1 MNKSLKNV
9 LMSGAATSAVV
20 GGAFVVI
27 NSQQTI
33 ATSEGTPEEVS
44 SSFTS
49 EESRDHS
56 LAVSSSSNGAVKNF
70 GDEKLKDAPIETK
83 EEVYVNKEKE
93 VASSVSTVPN
103 LQLSSLVEGISED
116 DNKDNRVDYLELLS
130 VKNSL
135 GSSSLPS
142 SDSNKV
148 QESVEKLEGSTVNK
162 SDEILIPSPKAT
174 QEVSASKSESSAR
187 DDQSMTNYL
196 ERDTKEV
203 SSSFSEVSSQ
213 SNDVKSLPK
222 KETPKVSKE
231 VQPNYS
237 SVTES
242 VPEIETPQSENK
254 VSYEVG
260 KLLIQEE
267 KPIGSV
273 NETGQP
279 LTHEE
284 LPTYVVSEK
293 GEPLVQEENPV
304 GVVSEKGEPLVQEDN
319 PTYTIYEKGEPLV
332 QEENPVGVISE
343 KGEPLVQ
350 EDNPTYVV
358 SATGQP
364 LVQEENPVGVV
375 YEKGEPLVQEENP
388 VGVVYE
394 KGEPLVQE
402 ENPVGVV
409 FEKGQPLVRE
419 DVPIYN
425 SSTTSNISEKGVPEV
440 QPSLEELIVTE
451 KGEPLVE
458 PEKPVGI
465 ISEKGESLVQEE
477 NPIYVVSKKGE
488 PLVQE
493 ENPVGIVSEKGEPL
507 VEPEKPVGI
516 ISEKGEP
523 LIEPEKPLGIFY
535 EKGTPEILVN
545 TLPEYNFKIVRRD
558 DVTPISTA
566 FLNLGDFRKEV
577 GEREKIVEGRMGK
590 VTKVYEDI
598 IGEKEIL
605 LNSTLKSETVEKP
618 VYHIYR
624 YGTKPVGSNKGEEG
638 LYRLHEHTSDL
649 DIVDFHQD
657 ITLSGEEI
665 KALGQAEITRRA
677 NNDSL
682 NNYLTLANSNNYSLV
697 TLANAPL
704 SEEVIGNLN
713 NGTYINHKQVGLEVM
728 KLVNTERKRL
738 GKSELVWSDSLFT
751 LTQKRA
757 DEIGK
762 NGHIRFWNEH
772 GESMA
777 HVRDTKGTEWSTVTD
792 GTPFEHSWLG
802 ENLAGYTIPQNV
814 YKAFSEKAIAEHL
827 YNQWRNSSG
836 HYANMI
842 DEHYRKFAFDMSYSV
857 FWRNDNSNIDFL
869 AQGIHGVQL
878 FSN

>member
-70 GDEKLKDAPIETK
+70 GDEKLKDVPIETK

-116 DNKDNRVDYLELLS
+116 GNKDNRVDYPELLS
-130 VKNSL
+130 VKN
-135 GSSSLPS
+135 S

-162 SDEILIPSPKAT
+162 SDETLIPSPKAT

-187 DDQSMTNYL
+187 DEQSMTNYL
-196 ERDTKEV
+196 EKDTKKV

-222 KETPKVSKE
+222 QETPKVSKE

-260 KLLIQEE
+260 KPLIQEE

-284 LPTYVVSEK
+284 LPTYAVSEK
-293 GEPLVQEENPV
+293 GE
-304 GVVSEKGEPLVQEDN
+304 
-319 PTYTIYEKGEPLV
+319 
-332 QEENPVGVISE
+332 
-343 KGEPLVQ
+343 
-350 EDNPTYVV
+350 
-358 SATGQP
+358 P

-375 YEKGEPLVQEENP
+375 YEKGEPLVQEDNP
-388 VGVVYE
+388 VGVVYEKGEPLVQEDNPTYTIYE

-425 SSTTSNISEKGVPEV
+425 SSTTSNVSEKGVPEV

-507 VEPEKPVGI
+507 IEPEKPVGI

-523 LIEPEKPLGIFY
+523 LVEPEKPVGIFY

-577 GEREKIVEGRMGK
+577 GVREKIVEGRMGK

-598 IGEKEIL
+598 IGEKGVI

-638 LYRLHEHTSDL
+638 LYHLHEHTSDL

-657 ITLSGEEI
+657 ITLTGAEI
-665 KALGQAEITRRA
+665 KALGQDEVNRRA
-677 NNDSL
+677 TNTSL
-682 NNYLTLANSNNYSLV
+682 TNYLTLANSNNYSLV

-704 SEEVIGNLN
+704 SEEVIGSLN

-728 KLVNTERKRL
+728 KLVNTERRRL
-738 GKSELVWSDSLFT
+738 GKPELSWSDSLFT

-757 DEIGK
+757 SEIGK
-762 NGHIRFWNEH
+762 NGHIRFWSER

-777 HVRDTKGTEWSTVTD
+777 HVRDIKGTEWLTVTN

-802 ENLAGYTIPQNV
+802 ENLAGFTIPQNV
-814 YKAFSEKAIAEHL
+814 YKAFSEKAIAEQL

-842 DEHYRKFAFDMSYSV
+842 DEHYRKFAFDLSYSA
-857 FWRNDNSNIDFL
+857 FWRNDGSSIDYL

-878 FSN
+878 FAN

>member
-9 LMSGAATSAVV
+9 LISGAATSAVV

-44 SSFTS
+44 SSFPS
-49 EESRDHS
+49 EESGSHS

-103 LQLSSLVEGISED
+103 LQLSSLVEGVSED
-116 DNKDNRVDYLELLS
+116 DNKDNRVDYPELLS

-162 SDEILIPSPKAT
+162 SDDTLIHSPKAI
-174 QEVSASKSESSAR
+174 QEVSASKSEFSAR
-187 DDQSMTNYL
+187 DDQSMNNYL
-196 ERDTKEV
+196 ERGTKEV

-222 KETPKVSKE
+222 QETPKVSKE

-260 KLLIQEE
+260 KPLIQEE

-304 GVVSEKGEPLVQEDN
+304 GVVSEKGEPLVQEGN
-319 PTYTIYEKGEPLV
+319 PTYTIY
-332 QEENPVGVISE
+332 E

-375 YEKGEPLVQEENP
+375 
-388 VGVVYE
+388 
-394 KGEPLVQE
+394 
-402 ENPVGVV
+402 
-409 FEKGQPLVRE
+409 FEKGQSLVRE

-425 SSTTSNISEKGVPEV
+425 SSTTSNVSEKGVPEV

-451 KGEPLVE
+451 KGEPLIE

-477 NPIYVVSKKGE
+477 NPIYAVSKKGE
-488 PLVQE
+488 PLIQE

-507 VEPEKPVGI
+507 IEPEKPV
-516 ISEKGEP
+516 
-523 LIEPEKPLGIFY
+523 GIFY

-598 IGEKEIL
+598 IGEKGVI

-638 LYRLHEHTSDL
+638 LYRLHEHISDL

-657 ITLSGEEI
+657 ITLTGDEI
-665 KALGQAEITRRA
+665 KALGQDEVNRRA
-677 NNDSL
+677 TNTSL
-682 NNYLTLANSNNYSLV
+682 TNYLTLANSNNYSLV

-704 SEEVIGNLN
+704 SEEVIGSLN

-728 KLVNTERKRL
+728 KLVNTERRRL
-738 GKSELVWSDSLFT
+738 GKPELSWSDSLFT

-757 DEIGK
+757 SEIGK
-762 NGHIRFWNEH
+762 NGHIRFWSER

-777 HVRDTKGTEWSTVTD
+777 HVRDTKGTEWLTVTN

-802 ENLAGYTIPQNV
+802 ENLAGFTIPQNV
-814 YKAFSEKAIAEHL
+814 YKAFSEKAIAEQL

-842 DEHYRKFAFDMSYSV
+842 DEHYRKFAFDLSYSA
-857 FWRNDNSNIDFL
+857 FWRNDGSSIDYL

-878 FSN
+878 FAN

>member
-1 MNKSLKNV
+1 
-9 LMSGAATSAVV
+9 MSGAATSAVV
-20 GGAFVVI
+20 GGVFVAI

-33 ATSEGTPEEVS
+33 TTSEGTPEEVS

-49 EESRDHS
+49 EESGSHS

-93 VASSVSTVPN
+93 VASSVSTVPD
-103 LQLSSLVEGISED
+103 LQLSSLVEGISEE
-116 DNKDNRVDYLELLS
+116 DNEDNRVDYPELLS

-162 SDEILIPSPKAT
+162 SDETLVPSPKAT
-174 QEVSASKSESSAR
+174 QEVLVSKSESPAKNG
-187 DDQSMTNYL
+187 QSMTNYL
-196 ERDTKEV
+196 ERGTKEV

-213 SNDVKSLPK
+213 SQSNDVKSLPK
-222 KETPKVSKE
+222 QETPKVSKE

-242 VPEIETPQSENK
+242 VPESETPQSENK

-260 KLLIQEE
+260 TPLIQEE

-284 LPTYVVSEK
+284 LPTYAVS
-293 GEPLVQEENPV
+293 
-304 GVVSEKGEPLVQEDN
+304 
-319 PTYTIYEKGEPLV
+319 
-332 QEENPVGVISE
+332 
-343 KGEPLVQ
+343 
-350 EDNPTYVV
+350 
-358 SATGQP
+358 
-364 LVQEENPVGVV
+364 
-375 YEKGEPLVQEENP
+375 EKGEPLVQEENP

-409 FEKGQPLVRE
+409 SEKGEPLVQEENPVGVVYEKGEPLVRE

-425 SSTTSNISEKGVPEV
+425 SSTTSNVSEKGVPEV
-440 QPSLEELIVTE
+440 QPSLKELIVTE

-477 NPIYVVSKKGE
+477 NPVGVVSEKGE

-507 VEPEKPVGI
+507 VEPEKPI
-516 ISEKGEP
+516 
-523 LIEPEKPLGIFY
+523 GIFY

-558 DVTPISTA
+558 EVTPISTA

-598 IGEKEIL
+598 IGEEGVIL
-605 LNSTLKSETVEKP
+605 NRTLKSETIEDP

-657 ITLSGEEI
+657 ITLTGEEI
-665 KALGQAEITRRA
+665 YALGQDEITRRA
-677 NNDSL
+677 NIDSL
-682 NNYLTLANSNNYSLV
+682 NNYLTLANSKNYSLV

-704 SEEVIGNLN
+704 SEEAIGNLN

-728 KLVNTERKRL
+728 KLVNNERKRL

-757 DEIGK
+757 SEIGK
-762 NGHIRFWNEH
+762 NGHIRFWNEF

-777 HVRDTKGTEWSTVTD
+777 HVRDTKGTEWLTVAR
-792 GTPFEHSWLG
+792 GTPFKNSWLG

-814 YKAFSEKAIAEHL
+814 YKAFSEKAIAKQL
-827 YNQWRNSSG
+827 YTQWRNSAG

-842 DEHYRKFAFDMSYSV
+842 DEHYRKFAFDLSYSA
-857 FWRNDNSNIDFL
+857 FWRNDGSSIDYL

-878 FSN
+878 FAD

>member
-49 EESRDHS
+49 EESGSHS

-375 YEKGEPLVQEENP
+375 
-388 VGVVYE
+388 
-394 KGEPLVQE
+394 
-402 ENPVGVV
+402 

-618 VYHIYR
+618 VYRIYR

>member
-70 GDEKLKDAPIETK
+70 GDEKLKDAPIEAK

-116 DNKDNRVDYLELLS
+116 DNKDNRVDYPELLS

-162 SDEILIPSPKAT
+162 SDETLIPSPKAT

-187 DDQSMTNYL
+187 DNQSMTNYL

-242 VPEIETPQSENK
+242 VPESETPQSENK

-260 KLLIQEE
+260 KPLIQEE

-304 GVVSEKGEPLVQEDN
+304 GVVSEKGEPLTHEEL
-319 PTYTIYEKGEPLV
+319 PTYA
-332 QEENPVGVISE
+332 
-343 KGEPLVQ
+343 
-350 EDNPTYVV
+350 V
-358 SATGQP
+358 S
-364 LVQEENPVGVV
+364 
-375 YEKGEPLVQEENP
+375 EKGEPLVQEENP

-409 FEKGQPLVRE
+409 SEKGEPLVQEENPVGVVYEKGEPLVRE

-493 ENPVGIVSEKGEPL
+493 ENSVGIVSEKGEPL

-523 LIEPEKPLGIFY
+523 LIDPEKPLGIFY

-598 IGEKEIL
+598 IGEKGVI

-657 ITLSGEEI
+657 ITLTGAEI
-665 KALGQAEITRRA
+665 KALGQDEVNRRA
-677 NNDSL
+677 TNTSL
-682 NNYLTLANSNNYSLV
+682 TNYLTLANSNNYSLV

-704 SEEVIGNLN
+704 SEEVIGSLN

-728 KLVNTERKRL
+728 KLVNTERRRL
-738 GKSELVWSDSLFT
+738 GKPELSWSDSLFT

-757 DEIGK
+757 SEIGK
-762 NGHIRFWNEH
+762 NGHIRFWSER

-777 HVRDTKGTEWSTVTD
+777 HVRDTKGTEWLTVTN

-802 ENLAGYTIPQNV
+802 ENLAGFTIPQNV
-814 YKAFSEKAIAEHL
+814 YKAFSEKAIAEQL

-842 DEHYRKFAFDMSYSV
+842 DEYYRKFAFDLSYSA
-857 FWRNDNSNIDFL
+857 FWRNDGSSIDYL

-878 FSN
+878 FAN

>member
-49 EESRDHS
+49 EESGSHS
-56 LAVSSSSNGAVKNF
+56 LVVSSSSNGVVKNF

-83 EEVYVNKEKE
+83 EEVSVNKEKE

-116 DNKDNRVDYLELLS
+116 GNKDNRVDYPELLS
-130 VKNSL
+130 VKN
-135 GSSSLPS
+135 S

-162 SDEILIPSPKAT
+162 SDETLIPSHKAT

-187 DDQSMTNYL
+187 DEQSMTNYL
-196 ERDTKEV
+196 EKDIKEL

-222 KETPKVSKE
+222 KETLKVSKE

-260 KLLIQEE
+260 KPLIQEE

-284 LPTYVVSEK
+284 LPTYAVSEK

-304 GVVSEKGEPLVQEDN
+304 GVV
-319 PTYTIYEKGEPLV
+319 Y
-332 QEENPVGVISE
+332 E

-394 KGEPLVQE
+394 KGEPLV
-402 ENPVGVV
+402 
-409 FEKGQPLVRE
+409 RE

-425 SSTTSNISEKGVPEV
+425 SSTTSNVSEKGVPEV

-465 ISEKGESLVQEE
+465 ISEKGESLV
-477 NPIYVVSKKGE
+477 
-488 PLVQE
+488 
-493 ENPVGIVSEKGEPL
+493 
-507 VEPEKPVGI
+507 EPEKPI
-516 ISEKGEP
+516 
-523 LIEPEKPLGIFY
+523 GIFY

-558 DVTPISTA
+558 EVTPISTA

-598 IGEKEIL
+598 IGEEGVIL
-605 LNSTLKSETVEKP
+605 NRTLKSETIEDP

-638 LYRLHEHTSDL
+638 LYRLHEHTSDI
-649 DIVDFHQD
+649 DIVDFNQE
-657 ITLSGEEI
+657 ITLTGDEI
-665 KALGQAEITRRA
+665 KALGQDEINRRA

-682 NNYLTLANSNNYSLV
+682 KNYLTLANSNNYSLV

-704 SEEVIGNLN
+704 SEEVINNFN

-728 KLVNTERKRL
+728 KLVNNERKRL

-757 DEIGK
+757 SEIGK
-762 NGHIRFWNEH
+762 NGHIRFWNEF

-777 HVRDTKGTEWSTVTD
+777 HVRDTKGTEWLTVTR
-792 GTPFEHSWLG
+792 GTPFKNSWLG

-814 YKAFSEKAIAEHL
+814 YKAFSEKAIAKQL
-827 YNQWRNSSG
+827 YTQWRNSAG

-842 DEHYRKFAFDMSYSV
+842 DEHYRKFAFDLSYSA
-857 FWRNDNSNIDFL
+857 FWRNDGSSIDYL

-878 FSN
+878 FVD

>member
-49 EESRDHS
+49 EESGSHS

-93 VASSVSTVPN
+93 VASSVSTVPS
-103 LQLSSLVEGISED
+103 LQLSSSVEGISED
-116 DNKDNRVDYLELLS
+116 DNKDNRVDYPELLS

-162 SDEILIPSPKAT
+162 SDETLIPSSKAT

-196 ERDTKEV
+196 EKDTKEV

-242 VPEIETPQSENK
+242 VPKIETPQSETK
-254 VSYEVG
+254 VSSEVG
-260 KLLIQEE
+260 KPLIQEE

-273 NETGQP
+273 KETGQP

-284 LPTYVVSEK
+284 LPTYVVSEKGEPLVQEENPVGVVSEK

-332 QEENPVGVISE
+332 QEENPVGV
-343 KGEPLVQ
+343 
-350 EDNPTYVV
+350 V
-358 SATGQP
+358 S
-364 LVQEENPVGVV
+364 
-375 YEKGEPLVQEENP
+375 EKGEPLVQEENP
-388 VGVVYE
+388 LGFVAE

-402 ENPVGVV
+402 EKPTYVVSEKDELFSTPKKSTGGVS
-409 FEKGQPLVRE
+409 EKGQPLVRE

-425 SSTTSNISEKGVPEV
+425 SSTTSNVSEKGVPEV

-488 PLVQE
+488 PLV
-493 ENPVGIVSEKGEPL
+493 
-507 VEPEKPVGI
+507 EPEKPV
-516 ISEKGEP
+516 
-523 LIEPEKPLGIFY
+523 GIFY

-598 IGEKEIL
+598 IGEKGVI

-657 ITLSGEEI
+657 ITLTGDEI
-665 KALGQAEITRRA
+665 KALGQDEVNRRA
-677 NNDSL
+677 TNTSL
-682 NNYLTLANSNNYSLV
+682 TNYLTLANSNNYSLV

-704 SEEVIGNLN
+704 SEEVIGSLN

-728 KLVNTERKRL
+728 KLVNTERRRL
-738 GKSELVWSDSLFT
+738 GKPELSWSDSLFT

-757 DEIGK
+757 SEIGK
-762 NGHIRFWNEH
+762 NGHIRFWSER

-777 HVRDTKGTEWSTVTD
+777 HVRDTKGTEWLTVTN

-802 ENLAGYTIPQNV
+802 ENLAGFTIPQNV
-814 YKAFSEKAIAEHL
+814 YKAFSEKAIAEQL

-842 DEHYRKFAFDMSYSV
+842 DDHYRKFAFDLSYSA
-857 FWRNDNSNIDFL
+857 FWRNDGSSIDYL

-878 FSN
+878 FAN

>member
-1 MNKSLKNV
+1 
-9 LMSGAATSAVV
+9 MSGAATSAVV

-49 EESRDHS
+49 EESGSHS

-375 YEKGEPLVQEENP
+375 
-388 VGVVYE
+388 
-394 KGEPLVQE
+394 
-402 ENPVGVV
+402 

-618 VYHIYR
+618 VYRIYR

>member
-49 EESRDHS
+49 EESGSHS

-116 DNKDNRVDYLELLS
+116 DNKDNRVDYLEFLS

-162 SDEILIPSPKAT
+162 SDETLIPSPKAT

-260 KLLIQEE
+260 KPLIQEE

-279 LTHEE
+279 LTYKE

-304 GVVSEKGEPLVQEDN
+304 GVVYEKGAPLVQEDN

-332 QEENPVGVISE
+332 QEENPVGVVSE
-343 KGEPLVQ
+343 KGESLVQ
-350 EDNPTYVV
+350 EGNPTYVV

-375 YEKGEPLVQEENP
+375 YEKGEPLV
-388 VGVVYE
+388 
-394 KGEPLVQE
+394 
-402 ENPVGVV
+402 
-409 FEKGQPLVRE
+409 RE

-425 SSTTSNISEKGVPEV
+425 SSTTSNVSEKGVPEV

-465 ISEKGESLVQEE
+465 VSEKGESLVQEE
-477 NPIYVVSKKGE
+477 TPIYVVSKKGE

-493 ENPVGIVSEKGEPL
+493 EKPVGIISEKGEPL
-507 VEPEKPVGI
+507 VEPEKPVGV
-516 ISEKGEP
+516 
-523 LIEPEKPLGIFY
+523 FY

-590 VTKVYEDI
+590 VTKAYEDI
-598 IGEKEIL
+598 IGEKGVL

-657 ITLSGEEI
+657 ITLTGAEI
-665 KALGQAEITRRA
+665 KALGQDEINRRTT
-677 NNDSL
+677 NNSL
-682 NNYLTLANSNNYSLV
+682 TNYLTLANSNNYSLV

-728 KLVNTERKRL
+728 KLVNTERRRL
-738 GKSELVWSDSLFT
+738 GKPELSWSDSLFT

-757 DEIGK
+757 SEIGK
-762 NGHIRFWNEH
+762 NGHIRFWSER

-777 HVRDTKGTEWSTVTD
+777 HVRDTKGTEWLTVTN

-802 ENLAGYTIPQNV
+802 ENLAGFTIPQNV
-814 YKAFSEKAIAEHL
+814 YKAFSEKAIAEQL

-842 DEHYRKFAFDMSYSV
+842 DDHYRKFAFDLSYSA
-857 FWRNDNSNIDFL
+857 FWRNDGSSIDYL

-878 FSN
+878 FAN

>member
-9 LMSGAATSAVV
+9 LISGAATSAVV

-44 SSFTS
+44 SSFPS
-49 EESRDHS
+49 EESGSHS

-70 GDEKLKDAPIETK
+70 GDEKLRDAPIETK

-103 LQLSSLVEGISED
+103 LQLSSLVEGVSED
-116 DNKDNRVDYLELLS
+116 DNKDNRVDYPELLS

-162 SDEILIPSPKAT
+162 SDDTLIPSPKAI
-174 QEVSASKSESSAR
+174 QEVSASKSEFSAR
-187 DDQSMTNYL
+187 DDQSMNNYL
-196 ERDTKEV
+196 ERGTKEV

-222 KETPKVSKE
+222 QETPKVSKE

-260 KLLIQEE
+260 KPLIQEE

-304 GVVSEKGEPLVQEDN
+304 GVVSEKGEPLVQEGN
-319 PTYTIYEKGEPLV
+319 PTYTIY
-332 QEENPVGVISE
+332 E

-375 YEKGEPLVQEENP
+375 
-388 VGVVYE
+388 
-394 KGEPLVQE
+394 
-402 ENPVGVV
+402 
-409 FEKGQPLVRE
+409 FEKGQSLVRE

-425 SSTTSNISEKGVPEV
+425 SSTTSNVSEKGVPEV

-451 KGEPLVE
+451 KGEPLIE

-697 TLANAPL
+697 TLANASL

>member
-1 MNKSLKNV
+1 VNKSLKNV

-33 ATSEGTPEEVS
+33 TTSEGTPEEVS

-49 EESRDHS
+49 EESGSHS
-56 LAVSSSSNGAVKNF
+56 LAVSSSSNGVVKNL
-70 GDEKLKDAPIETK
+70 GDDKLKDAPIETK
-83 EEVYVNKEKE
+83 EEVYVNNEKE
-93 VASSVSTVPN
+93 VASSVSTVPT
-103 LQLSSLVEGISED
+103 LQSSSLVEYLSED
-116 DNKDNRVDYLELLS
+116 DNENNRVDYPELLS

-135 GSSSLPS
+135 AGSSLPS

-148 QESVEKLEGSTVNK
+148 HESVEKLEGSTVSQ
-162 SDEILIPSPKAT
+162 SDETLIPSPKAT

-187 DDQSMTNYL
+187 DNQSMTNYL

-242 VPEIETPQSENK
+242 VPKIETPQSETK
-254 VSYEVG
+254 VSSEVG
-260 KLLIQEE
+260 KPLIQEE

-273 NETGQP
+273 KETGQP

-332 QEENPVGVISE
+332 QEENPVGV
-343 KGEPLVQ
+343 
-350 EDNPTYVV
+350 
-358 SATGQP
+358 
-364 LVQEENPVGVV
+364 
-375 YEKGEPLVQEENP
+375 
-388 VGVVYE
+388 VYE

-425 SSTTSNISEKGVPEV
+425 SSTISNVSEKGVPEV
-440 QPSLEELIVTE
+440 QPFLEELIVTE

-458 PEKPVGI
+458 PEKPV
-465 ISEKGESLVQEE
+465 
-477 NPIYVVSKKGE
+477 
-488 PLVQE
+488 
-493 ENPVGIVSEKGEPL
+493 
-507 VEPEKPVGI
+507 
-516 ISEKGEP
+516 
-523 LIEPEKPLGIFY
+523 GIFY

-577 GEREKIVEGRMGK
+577 GEREDCRR
-590 VTKVYEDI
+590 
-598 IGEKEIL
+598 
-605 LNSTLKSETVEKP
+605 S
-618 VYHIYR
+618 
-624 YGTKPVGSNKGEEG
+624 YG
-638 LYRLHEHTSDL
+638 
-649 DIVDFHQD
+649 
-657 ITLSGEEI
+657 
-665 KALGQAEITRRA
+665 
-677 NNDSL
+677 
-682 NNYLTLANSNNYSLV
+682 
-697 TLANAPL
+697 
-704 SEEVIGNLN
+704 
-713 NGTYINHKQVGLEVM
+713 
-728 KLVNTERKRL
+728 
-738 GKSELVWSDSLFT
+738 
-751 LTQKRA
+751 
-757 DEIGK
+757 
-762 NGHIRFWNEH
+762 
-772 GESMA
+772 
-777 HVRDTKGTEWSTVTD
+777 
-792 GTPFEHSWLG
+792 
-802 ENLAGYTIPQNV
+802 
-814 YKAFSEKAIAEHL
+814 
-827 YNQWRNSSG
+827 
-836 HYANMI
+836 
-842 DEHYRKFAFDMSYSV
+842 
-857 FWRNDNSNIDFL
+857 
-869 AQGIHGVQL
+869 
-878 FSN
+878 

>member
-1 MNKSLKNV
+1 MNKYLKNV
-9 LMSGAATSAVV
+9 LMSGATTSAVV
-20 GGAFVVI
+20 GGVFVAI

-33 ATSEGTPEEVS
+33 TTSEGTPEEVS

-49 EESRDHS
+49 EESGNHS
-56 LAVSSSSNGAVKNF
+56 LAVSSSSNGSVKNI

-116 DNKDNRVDYLELLS
+116 DNKDNRVDYPELLS

-162 SDEILIPSPKAT
+162 SDETLVPSPKAT
-174 QEVSASKSESSAR
+174 QEVLVSKSESPAKNG
-187 DDQSMTNYL
+187 QSMTNYL
-196 ERDTKEV
+196 ERGTKEV

-213 SNDVKSLPK
+213 SQSNDVKSLPK
-222 KETPKVSKE
+222 QETPKVSKE

-242 VPEIETPQSENK
+242 VPESETPKSENK

-260 KLLIQEE
+260 TPLIQEE

-332 QEENPVGVISE
+332 QE
-343 KGEPLVQ
+343 
-350 EDNPTYVV
+350 D
-358 SATGQP
+358 
-364 LVQEENPVGVV
+364 NPVGVV

-388 VGVVYE
+388 VGVVSE
-394 KGEPLVQE
+394 KGES
-402 ENPVGVV
+402 
-409 FEKGQPLVRE
+409 LVRE

-425 SSTTSNISEKGVPEV
+425 SSTTSNVSEKGVPEV
-440 QPSLEELIVTE
+440 QPSLKELIVTE

-477 NPIYVVSKKGE
+477 NPVGVVSEKGE

-523 LIEPEKPLGIFY
+523 LVEPEKPIGIFY

-558 DVTPISTA
+558 EVTPISTA

-598 IGEKEIL
+598 IGEEGVIL
-605 LNSTLKSETVEKP
+605 NRTLKSETIEDP

-638 LYRLHEHTSDL
+638 LYRLHEHTSDI
-649 DIVDFHQD
+649 DIVDFNQE
-657 ITLSGEEI
+657 ITLTGDEI
-665 KALGQAEITRRA
+665 KALGQDEINRRA

-682 NNYLTLANSNNYSLV
+682 KNYLTLANSNNYSLV

-704 SEEVIGNLN
+704 SEEVINNFN

-728 KLVNTERKRL
+728 KLVNDERKRL

-757 DEIGK
+757 SEIGK
-762 NGHIRFWNEH
+762 NGHIRFWNEF

-777 HVRDTKGTEWSTVTD
+777 HVRDTKGTEWLTVAR
-792 GTPFEHSWLG
+792 GTPFKNSWLG

-814 YKAFSEKAIAEHL
+814 YKAFSEKAIAKQL
-827 YNQWRNSSG
+827 YTQWRNSAG

-842 DEHYRKFAFDMSYSV
+842 DEHYRKFAFDLSYSA
-857 FWRNDNSNIDFL
+857 FWRNDGSSIDYL

-878 FSN
+878 FAD

>member
-9 LMSGAATSAVV
+9 LLSGATASAVV
-20 GGAFVVI
+20 GGVFVTI

-49 EESRDHS
+49 EESGSHS

-103 LQLSSLVEGISED
+103 LQLSSLVEGVSED
-116 DNKDNRVDYLELLS
+116 DNKDNRVDYPELLS

-162 SDEILIPSPKAT
+162 SDETLIPSSKAT

-187 DDQSMTNYL
+187 DNQSMTNYL

-242 VPEIETPQSENK
+242 VLKIETPQSETK
-254 VSYEVG
+254 VSSEVG
-260 KLLIQEE
+260 KPLIQEE

-273 NETGQP
+273 KETGQP

-332 QEENPVGVISE
+332 QEENPVGVVYE

-388 VGVVYE
+388 VGVV
-394 KGEPLVQE
+394 
-402 ENPVGVV
+402 

-425 SSTTSNISEKGVPEV
+425 SSTISNVSEKGVPEV

-465 ISEKGESLVQEE
+465 ISEKGEFLVQEE

-516 ISEKGEP
+516 ISEKGDP
-523 LIEPEKPLGIFY
+523 LIEPEKPVGIFY
-535 EKGTPEILVN
+535 KKGTPEILVN

-598 IGEKEIL
+598 IGEKGVI

-657 ITLSGEEI
+657 ITLTGDEI
-665 KALGQAEITRRA
+665 KALGQDEVNRRA
-677 NNDSL
+677 TNTSL
-682 NNYLTLANSNNYSLV
+682 TNYLTLANSNNYSLV

-704 SEEVIGNLN
+704 SEEVIGSLN

-728 KLVNTERKRL
+728 KLVNTERRRL
-738 GKSELVWSDSLFT
+738 GRPELSWSDSLFT

-757 DEIGK
+757 SEIGK
-762 NGHIRFWNEH
+762 NGHIRFWSER

-777 HVRDTKGTEWSTVTD
+777 HVRDTKGTEWLTVTN

-802 ENLAGYTIPQNV
+802 ENLAGFTIPQNV
-814 YKAFSEKAIAEHL
+814 YKAFSEKAIAEQL

-842 DEHYRKFAFDMSYSV
+842 DEHYRKFAFDLSYSA
-857 FWRNDNSNIDFL
+857 FWRTDGSSIDYL

-878 FSN
+878 FAN

>member
-9 LMSGAATSAVV
+9 LISGAATSAVV

-44 SSFTS
+44 SSFPS
-49 EESRDHS
+49 EESGSHS

-103 LQLSSLVEGISED
+103 LQLSSLVEGVSED
-116 DNKDNRVDYLELLS
+116 DNKDNRVDYPELLS

-135 GSSSLPS
+135 GNSSLPS

-162 SDEILIPSPKAT
+162 SDDTLIHSPKAI
-174 QEVSASKSESSAR
+174 QEVSASKSEFSAR
-187 DDQSMTNYL
+187 DDQSMNNYL
-196 ERDTKEV
+196 ERGTKEV

-222 KETPKVSKE
+222 QETPKVSKE

-260 KLLIQEE
+260 KPLIQEE

-304 GVVSEKGEPLVQEDN
+304 GVVSEKGEPLVQEGN
-319 PTYTIYEKGEPLV
+319 PTYTIY
-332 QEENPVGVISE
+332 E

-375 YEKGEPLVQEENP
+375 
-388 VGVVYE
+388 
-394 KGEPLVQE
+394 
-402 ENPVGVV
+402 
-409 FEKGQPLVRE
+409 FEKGQSLVRE

-425 SSTTSNISEKGVPEV
+425 SSTTSNVSEKGVPEV

-451 KGEPLVE
+451 KGEPL
-458 PEKPVGI
+458 I
-465 ISEKGESLVQEE
+465 
-477 NPIYVVSKKGE
+477 
-488 PLVQE
+488 
-493 ENPVGIVSEKGEPL
+493 
-507 VEPEKPVGI
+507 EPEKPVGI

-523 LIEPEKPLGIFY
+523 LIEPEKPVGIFY

-598 IGEKEIL
+598 IGEKGVI

-624 YGTKPVGSNKGEEG
+624 YGTKPVGGNKGEEG
-638 LYRLHEHTSDL
+638 LYRLHEHISDL

-657 ITLSGEEI
+657 ITLTGDEI
-665 KALGQAEITRRA
+665 KALGQDEVNRRA
-677 NNDSL
+677 TNTSL
-682 NNYLTLANSNNYSLV
+682 TNYLTLANSNNYSLV

-704 SEEVIGNLN
+704 SEEVIGSLN

-728 KLVNTERKRL
+728 KLVNTERRRL
-738 GKSELVWSDSLFT
+738 GKPELSWSDSLFT

-757 DEIGK
+757 SEIGK
-762 NGHIRFWNEH
+762 NGHIRFWSERR
-772 GESMA
+772 ESMA
-777 HVRDTKGTEWSTVTD
+777 HVRDTKGTEWLTVTN

-802 ENLAGYTIPQNV
+802 ENLAGFTIPQNV
-814 YKAFSEKAIAEHL
+814 YKAFSEKAIAEQL

-842 DEHYRKFAFDMSYSV
+842 DEHYRKFAFDLSYSA
-857 FWRNDNSNIDFL
+857 FWRNDGSSIDYL

-878 FSN
+878 FAN

>member
-9 LMSGAATSAVV
+9 LISGAATSAVV

-44 SSFTS
+44 SSFPS
-49 EESRDHS
+49 EENGSHS

-103 LQLSSLVEGISED
+103 LQLSSLVEGVSED
-116 DNKDNRVDYLELLS
+116 DNKDNRVDYPELLS

-162 SDEILIPSPKAT
+162 SDDTLIHSPKAI
-174 QEVSASKSESSAR
+174 QEVSASKSEFSAR
-187 DDQSMTNYL
+187 DDQSMNNYL
-196 ERDTKEV
+196 ERGTKEV

-222 KETPKVSKE
+222 QETPKVSKE

-260 KLLIQEE
+260 KPLIQEE

-304 GVVSEKGEPLVQEDN
+304 GVVSEKGEPLVQEGN
-319 PTYTIYEKGEPLV
+319 PTYTIY
-332 QEENPVGVISE
+332 E

-375 YEKGEPLVQEENP
+375 
-388 VGVVYE
+388 
-394 KGEPLVQE
+394 
-402 ENPVGVV
+402 
-409 FEKGQPLVRE
+409 FEKGQSLVRE

-425 SSTTSNISEKGVPEV
+425 SSTTSNVSEKGVPEV

-451 KGEPLVE
+451 KGEPLIE

-477 NPIYVVSKKGE
+477 NPIYAVSKKGE

-507 VEPEKPVGI
+507 IEPEKPV
-516 ISEKGEP
+516 
-523 LIEPEKPLGIFY
+523 GIFY

-598 IGEKEIL
+598 IGEKGVI

-638 LYRLHEHTSDL
+638 LYRLHEHISDL

-657 ITLSGEEI
+657 ITLTGDEI
-665 KALGQAEITRRA
+665 KALGQDEVNRRA
-677 NNDSL
+677 TNTSL
-682 NNYLTLANSNNYSLV
+682 TNYLTLANSNNYSLV

-704 SEEVIGNLN
+704 SEEVIGSLN

-728 KLVNTERKRL
+728 KLVNTERRRL
-738 GKSELVWSDSLFT
+738 GKPELSWSDSLFT

-757 DEIGK
+757 SEIGK
-762 NGHIRFWNEH
+762 NGHIRFWSER

-777 HVRDTKGTEWSTVTD
+777 HVRDTKGTEWLTVTN

-802 ENLAGYTIPQNV
+802 ENLAGFTIPQNV
-814 YKAFSEKAIAEHL
+814 YKAFSEKAIAEQL

-842 DEHYRKFAFDMSYSV
+842 DEHYRKFAFDLSYSA
-857 FWRNDNSNIDFL
+857 FWRNDGSSIDYL

-878 FSN
+878 FAN

>member
-49 EESRDHS
+49 EESGSHS

-116 DNKDNRVDYLELLS
+116 DNKDNRVDYLEFLS

-162 SDEILIPSPKAT
+162 SDETLIPSPKAT

-260 KLLIQEE
+260 KPLIQEE

-279 LTHEE
+279 LTYKE

-304 GVVSEKGEPLVQEDN
+304 GVVYEKGAPLVQEDNPTYTIYEKGEPLVQEDNPTYTIYEKGEPLVQEDN

-332 QEENPVGVISE
+332 QEENPVGVVSE
-343 KGEPLVQ
+343 KGESLVQ
-350 EDNPTYVV
+350 EGNPTYVV

-375 YEKGEPLVQEENP
+375 YEKGEPLV
-388 VGVVYE
+388 
-394 KGEPLVQE
+394 
-402 ENPVGVV
+402 
-409 FEKGQPLVRE
+409 RE

-425 SSTTSNISEKGVPEV
+425 SSTTSNVSEKGVPEV

-465 ISEKGESLVQEE
+465 VSEKGESLVQEE
-477 NPIYVVSKKGE
+477 TPIYVVSKKGE

-493 ENPVGIVSEKGEPL
+493 EKPVGIISEKGEPL
-507 VEPEKPVGI
+507 VEPEKPVGV
-516 ISEKGEP
+516 
-523 LIEPEKPLGIFY
+523 FY

-590 VTKVYEDI
+590 VTKAYEDI
-598 IGEKEIL
+598 IGEKGVL

-657 ITLSGEEI
+657 ITLTGAEI
-665 KALGQAEITRRA
+665 KALGQDEINRRTT
-677 NNDSL
+677 NNSL
-682 NNYLTLANSNNYSLV
+682 TNYLTLANSNNYSLV

-728 KLVNTERKRL
+728 KLVNTERRRL
-738 GKSELVWSDSLFT
+738 GKPELSWSDSLFT

-757 DEIGK
+757 SEIGK
-762 NGHIRFWNEH
+762 NGHIRFWSER

-777 HVRDTKGTEWSTVTD
+777 HVRDTKGTEWLTVTN

-802 ENLAGYTIPQNV
+802 ENLAGFTIPQNV
-814 YKAFSEKAIAEHL
+814 YKAFSEKAIAEQL

-842 DEHYRKFAFDMSYSV
+842 DDHYRKFAFDLSYSA
-857 FWRNDNSNIDFL
+857 FWRNDGSSIDYL

-878 FSN
+878 FAN

>member
-1 MNKSLKNV
+1 
-9 LMSGAATSAVV
+9 MSGAATSAVV

-49 EESRDHS
+49 EESGSHS

-93 VASSVSTVPN
+93 VASSVSTVPS
-103 LQLSSLVEGISED
+103 LQLSSSVEGISED
-116 DNKDNRVDYLELLS
+116 DNKDNRVDYPELLS

-135 GSSSLPS
+135 GSSFLPS

-148 QESVEKLEGSTVNK
+148 QESVEKLEGSAVNK
-162 SDEILIPSPKAT
+162 SDETLIPSSKAT

-196 ERDTKEV
+196 EKDTKEV

-231 VQPNYS
+231 VQPNQS

-242 VPEIETPQSENK
+242 VPKIETPQSETK
-254 VSYEVG
+254 VSSEVG
-260 KLLIQEE
+260 KPLIQEE

-273 NETGQP
+273 KETGQP

-304 GVVSEKGEPLVQEDN
+304 GVVSEKGEPLVQE
-319 PTYTIYEKGEPLV
+319 
-332 QEENPVGVISE
+332 ENPLGFVAE

-358 SATGQP
+358 SEKDELFSTPKKSTG
-364 LVQEENPVGVV
+364 GVS
-375 YEKGEPLVQEENP
+375 
-388 VGVVYE
+388 
-394 KGEPLVQE
+394 
-402 ENPVGVV
+402 
-409 FEKGQPLVRE
+409 EKGQPLVRE

-425 SSTTSNISEKGVPEV
+425 SSTTSNVSEKGVPEV

-451 KGEPLVE
+451 KGESLVE

-488 PLVQE
+488 PLVEPEKPVGIISEKGEPLVQE

-507 VEPEKPVGI
+507 VEPEKPV
-516 ISEKGEP
+516 
-523 LIEPEKPLGIFY
+523 GIFY

-598 IGEKEIL
+598 IGEKGVI

-657 ITLSGEEI
+657 ITLTGDEI
-665 KALGQAEITRRA
+665 KALGQDEVNRRA
-677 NNDSL
+677 TNTSL
-682 NNYLTLANSNNYSLV
+682 TNYLTLANSKNYSLV

-704 SEEVIGNLN
+704 SEEVIGSLN

-728 KLVNTERKRL
+728 KLVNTERRRL
-738 GKSELVWSDSLFT
+738 GRPELSWSDSLFT

-757 DEIGK
+757 SEIGK
-762 NGHIRFWNEH
+762 NGHIRFWSER

-777 HVRDTKGTEWSTVTD
+777 HVRDTKGTEWLTVTN

-802 ENLAGYTIPQNV
+802 ENLAGFTIPQNV
-814 YKAFSEKAIAEHL
+814 YKAFSEKAIAEQL

-842 DEHYRKFAFDMSYSV
+842 DEHYRKFAFDLSYSA
-857 FWRNDNSNIDFL
+857 FWRNDGLSIDYL

-878 FSN
+878 FAN